1 MGFAGSMA
9 AAVADKYKKAP
20 LPVKAVKE
28 LAHYKL
34 DKSQYGIVPQMFG
47 YEGKISRTENQ
58 LKNIKGLATGNKE
71 GIMDQV
77 NRGKWVNEERQEKQA
92 GFMQDYKAGLA
103 GVAATASVMAGVHGA
118 NKLYQKVK
126 TERIWNR
133 LKEEHPELTS
143 SPKDRENFE
152 VLQQF
157 SPDIASNIAT
167 ARTYMGRLKHTGMA
181 PHEFVKDIAN
191 IQSTTS
197 RDSFGGHMI
206 DVAKGSRFDMGASD
220 DAAAR
225 LQFQKEKMDM
235 DKSRF
240 EYQQKHDA
248 ARLNYE
254 EARFE
259 AQQKMQK
266 DRDMQ
271 ASIDRSLDRTHR
283 RAEFDAKQEFEKKK
297 LDFQRQQFEEKTKM
311 ERAKI
316 RLSKRK
322 DDFGMARDLSKVHEG
337 TPLGGD
343 YIVDME
349 VGYNQGI

>member
-9 AAVADKYKKAP
+9 AAAAQNVAEKYKKAP

-92 GFMQDYKAGLA
+92 GFMQDYKSGLA
-103 GVAATASVMAGVHGA
+103 GVAATASVLAGVHGA

-181 PHEFVKDIAN
+181 PHEFIKDIAN
-191 IQSTTS
+191 IQNTTS

-220 DAAAR
+220 DAATR
-225 LQFQKEKMDM
+225 LQFQKDKMDM
-235 DKSRF
+235 DKARF
-240 EYQQKHDA
+240 EYQQSTDK
-248 ARLNYE
+248 ARQAFQE
-254 EARFE
+254 KQFEAR
-259 AQQKMQK
+259 QTM
-266 DRDMQ
+266 
-271 ASIDRSLDRTHR
+271 
-283 RAEFDAKQEFEKKK
+283 EKKK
-297 LDFQRQQFEEKTKM
+297 FDMQRDQFAEKGKM

-337 TPLGGD
+337 TPLGDD
-343 YIVDME
+343 YITDME
-349 VGYNQGI
+349 IGYNQGI